1 MEELKRD
8 YEIAKLRLYDLLGA
22 SSDNYSRTI
31 DMEVVRAKVDMLVKV
46 EINMLNLRKEEELES
61 H

>member
-1 MEELKRD
+1 
-8 YEIAKLRLYDLLGA
+8 LYDLLGA